1 MLRLLEAVR
10 SAKQELSEREGT
22 RLCVPAFQGTDLV
35 MSVSRAE
42 FEQATAPLMRRLW
55 PPLRELG
62 QQACVAWAAR
72 QASCM
77 LIISSLARLPAA
89 TGACLRRACWL
100 AGQSVRSGTAS
111 APKLP

>member
-10 SAKQELSEREGT
+10 SAKQELSERDDT
-22 RLCVPAFQGTDLV
+22 SMCVPAFQGKDLV

-42 FEQATAPLMRRLW
+42 FEQATAPLLRRLW

-72 QASCM
+72 
-77 LIISSLARLPAA
+77 
-89 TGACLRRACWL
+89 
-100 AGQSVRSGTAS
+100 
-111 APKLP
+111 